1 VLITNVAT
9 PSSNGTLVS
18 VRVEGEFVTG
28 AGPSLVAAAGEMVVD
43 GGGGLLTESLVETHA
58 HLDKAYLADVI
69 PNPTGDLTGAITAM
83 IAHRHVM
90 TVENTI
96 ERAERAVRT
105 MVRNGVTTIRTHADV
120 TGENGLTS
128 VEALLEVQGRTS
140 DIVELQIVALLGWP
154 VTGTRGEAHRRLAR
168 EAIGMGVDLVG
179 GCPHL
184 DDDATMANV
193 ELVNLAGELGVP
205 LDLHADEHTD
215 AHRTT
220 LQNLAERV
228 ISTGFE
234 HGVTASHC
242 VSLGMQDVDTQRATA
257 EKLSE
262 AGVGVVALPQTNLFL
277 QGRDMQSAMPR
288 GLTAVKHLR
297 EAGVRVAA
305 GSDNLQDPFNPI
317 GRGDPLDAAGLMIL
331 AAHLLPEDA
340 LASVTS
346 MAREVVGAP
355 RAGPVIGAVADL
367 MVTPVSGMRQLVA
380 TCPPRSLVVR
390 RGRVVHQAGHG

>member
-1 VLITNVAT
+1 VLITNVTT
-9 PSSNGTLVS
+9 PSSNGAPVS
-18 VRVEGEFVTG
+18 VRIEGDLVTEIG
-28 AGPSLVAAAGEMVVD
+28 AGLVARNGELVID
-43 GGGGLLTESLVETHA
+43 GNGGLLTESLVETHA
-58 HLDKAYLADVI
+58 HLDKAYLAELI
-69 PNPTGDLTGAITAM
+69 PNPTGDLMGAITAM
-83 IAHRHVM
+83 IANRHVM

-105 MVRNGVTTIRTHADV
+105 MVRHGVTRVRTHADV
-120 TGENGLTS
+120 TEENGLTS
-128 VEALLEVQGRTS
+128 VEALLEVRRRTV
-140 DIVELQIVALLGWP
+140 DIVDLEIVALLGWP
-154 VTGTRGEAHRRLAR
+154 VSGSRGEAHRRLAR
-168 EAIGMGVDLVG
+168 EAVGMGVDLVG

-184 DDDATMANV
+184 DDDAVMANA

-215 AHRTT
+215 AHRTS

-262 AGVGVVALPQTNLFL
+262 AGIGVVALPHTNLFL

-297 EAGVRVAA
+297 DAGVRVAA

-317 GRGDPLDAAGLMIL
+317 GRGDPLEAAGLMIL
-331 AAHLLPEDA
+331 TAHLLPEEA
-340 LASVTS
+340 FASVSTV
-346 MAREVVGAP
+346 AREVVGA
-355 RAGPVIGAVADL
+355 RAAGPSVGAVADL
-367 MVTPVSGMRQLVA
+367 MLTAVA
-380 TCPPRSLVVR
+380 SVREMIAVGGPRSFVMR
-390 RGRVVHQAGHG
+390 RGVVVHSQ

>member
-1 VLITNVAT
+1 MLITNVTT
-9 PSSNGTLVS
+9 PSSNGAPVS
-18 VRVEGEFVTG
+18 VRIEGDLVTEIG
-28 AGPSLVAAAGEMVVD
+28 AGLVARNGELVID
-43 GGGGLLTESLVETHA
+43 GNGGLLTESLVETHA
-58 HLDKAYLADVI
+58 HLDKAYLAELI
-69 PNPTGDLTGAITAM
+69 PNPTGDLMGAITAM
-83 IAHRHVM
+83 IANRHVM

-105 MVRNGVTTIRTHADV
+105 MVRHGVTRVRTHADV
-120 TGENGLTS
+120 TEENGLTS
-128 VEALLEVQGRTS
+128 VEALLEVRRRTV
-140 DIVELQIVALLGWP
+140 DIVDLEIVALLGWP
-154 VTGTRGEAHRRLAR
+154 VSGSRGEAHRRLAR
-168 EAIGMGVDLVG
+168 EAVGMGVDLVG

-184 DDDATMANV
+184 DDDAVMANA

-215 AHRTT
+215 AHRTS

-262 AGVGVVALPQTNLFL
+262 AGIGVVALPHTNLFL

-297 EAGVRVAA
+297 DAGVRVAA

-317 GRGDPLDAAGLMIL
+317 GRGDPLEAAGLMIL
-331 AAHLLPEDA
+331 TAHLLPEEA
-340 LASVTS
+340 FASVSTV
-346 MAREVVGAP
+346 AREVVGA
-355 RAGPVIGAVADL
+355 RAAGPSVGAVADL
-367 MVTPVSGMRQLVA
+367 MLTAVA
-380 TCPPRSLVVR
+380 SVREMIAVGGPRSFVMR
-390 RGRVVHQAGHG
+390 RGVVVHSQ

>member
-1 VLITNVAT
+1 VLITNVTT
-9 PSSNGTLVS
+9 PSSNGAPVS
-18 VRVEGEFVTG
+18 VRIEGDLVTEIG
-28 AGPSLVAAAGEMVVD
+28 AGLVARNGELVID
-43 GGGGLLTESLVETHA
+43 GNGGLLTESLVETHA
-58 HLDKAYLADVI
+58 HLDKAYLAELI
-69 PNPTGDLTGAITAM
+69 PNPTGDLMGAITAM
-83 IAHRHVM
+83 IANRHVM

-105 MVRNGVTTIRTHADV
+105 MVRHGVTRIRTHADV
-120 TGENGLTS
+120 TEENGLTS
-128 VEALLEVQGRTS
+128 VEALLEVRRRTAA
-140 DIVELQIVALLGWP
+140 IVDLEIVALLGWP
-154 VTGTRGEAHRRLAR
+154 VSGSRGEAHRRLAR
-168 EAIGMGVDLVG
+168 EAVGMGVDLVG

-184 DDDATMANV
+184 DDDAVMANA

-215 AHRTT
+215 AHRTS

-262 AGVGVVALPQTNLFL
+262 AGIGVVALPHTNLFL

-297 EAGVRVAA
+297 DAGVRVAA

-317 GRGDPLDAAGLMIL
+317 GRGDPLEAAGLMIL
-331 AAHLLPEDA
+331 TAHLLPEEA
-340 LASVTS
+340 FASVSTV
-346 MAREVVGAP
+346 AREVVGA
-355 RAGPVIGAVADL
+355 RAAGPSVGAVADL
-367 MVTPVSGMRQLVA
+367 MLTAVA
-380 TCPPRSLVVR
+380 SVREMIAVGGPRSFVMR
-390 RGRVVHQAGHG
+390 RGVVVHSQ

>member
-1 VLITNVAT
+1 
-9 PSSNGTLVS
+9 VS
-18 VRVEGEFVTG
+18 VRIEGDLVTEIG
-28 AGPSLVAAAGEMVVD
+28 AGLVARNGELVID
-43 GGGGLLTESLVETHA
+43 GNGGLLTESLVETHA
-58 HLDKAYLADVI
+58 HLDKAYLAELI
-69 PNPTGDLTGAITAM
+69 PNPTGDLMGAITAM
-83 IAHRHVM
+83 IANRHVM

-105 MVRNGVTTIRTHADV
+105 MVRHGVTRIRTHADV
-120 TGENGLTS
+120 TEENGLTS
-128 VEALLEVQGRTS
+128 VEALLEVRRRTAA
-140 DIVELQIVALLGWP
+140 IVDLEIVALLGWP
-154 VTGTRGEAHRRLAR
+154 VSGSRGEAHRRLAR
-168 EAIGMGVDLVG
+168 EAVGMGVDLVG

-184 DDDATMANV
+184 DDDAVMANA

-215 AHRTT
+215 AHRTS

-262 AGVGVVALPQTNLFL
+262 AGIGVVALPHTNLFL

-297 EAGVRVAA
+297 DAGVRVAA

-317 GRGDPLDAAGLMIL
+317 GRGDPLEAAGLMIL
-331 AAHLLPEDA
+331 TAHLLPEEA
-340 LASVTS
+340 FASVSTV
-346 MAREVVGAP
+346 AREVVGA
-355 RAGPVIGAVADL
+355 RAAGPSVGAVADL
-367 MVTPVSGMRQLVA
+367 MLTAVA
-380 TCPPRSLVVR
+380 SVREMIAVGGPRSFVMR
-390 RGRVVHQAGHG
+390 RGVVVHSQ